1 MKKFLL
7 ISFLIFGALQCAH
20 AQNFTRDGYPA
31 DSLGVSGDT
40 AFYIAVG
47 YKLLGTYE
55 TYPAL
60 NEDGVDSATVARFAF
75 RFIQENESKIAEA
88 NRAVLK
94 QRDLTKG
101 YPQANNIIKR
111 FSGRGYVDAAWG
123 EFQSRFAGYW
133 RADSA
138 NVERFYVVFAEDT
151 LSFKARDVYRIN
163 ARGNPTG
170 AKQGTFIGVTNDSF
184 QTSVYPHLQMGV
196 SGARWVALNTGGR
209 RFLSLD
215 SGWRWVWL
223 GRTFGEA
230 QVFIQSLQG
239 G

>member
-1 MKKFLL
+1 MKKILF
-7 ISFLIFGALQCAH
+7 ISVIIFSALQCAH

-75 RFIQENESKIAEA
+75 RFIQENESLIAEA

-151 LSFKARDVYRIN
+151 LRFQARDVYRIN
-163 ARGNPTG
+163 AGGNPTG
-170 AKQGTFIGVTNDSF
+170 AKLGVFVGATSDSF
-184 QTSVYPHLQMGV
+184 QTSIYSHLQIGPA
-196 SGARWVALNTGGR
+196 GARWVALNSGGR
-209 RFLSLD
+209 VFLSMD
-215 SGWRWVWL
+215 SDWRWTWM
-223 GRTFGEA
+223 GRTRKEA
-230 QVFIQSLQG
+230 LLFIQNE
-239 G
+239 

>member
-1 MKKFLL
+1 MKNILFLL
-7 ISFLIFGALQCAH
+7 ICFLLATQCAH

-138 NVERFYVVFAEDT
+138 NVERFYLVFAEDT
-151 LSFKARDVYRIN
+151 LSFKAQGVYRIN
-163 ARGNPTG
+163 AGGNPTG
-170 AKQGTFIGVTNDSF
+170 AKLGVFVGATSDSF
-184 QTSVYPHLQMGV
+184 QTSIYSHLQIGPA
-196 SGARWVALNTGGR
+196 GARWVALNSGGR
-209 RFLSLD
+209 VFLSLD
-215 SGWRWVWL
+215 SDWRWTWM
-223 GRTFGEA
+223 GRTRKEA
-230 QVFIQSLQG
+230 LLFIQNE
-239 G
+239 